1 MRLRR
6 YLDTILL
13 RSALLAFCM
22 TINCFTHFFFFLTT
36 FPHTPSPISAIATRI
51 FFSKLCPQFMDCQR
65 PRIFRLSTKGVYILK
80 KKKTLSEA
88 VCRSEAFLAFSF
100 RRNYKLCSLPGNH
113 LRFSYTSF
121 LLSLW
126 PGCYSLILTIIT
138 SLLRPP
144 TDAQS
149 LLVSTTELP

>member
-80 KKKTLSEA
+80 KKRHCLKQYVGQRHFWLFPFDGTINFVHYQEIISG
-88 VCRSEAFLAFSF
+88 FLI
-100 RRNYKLCSLPGNH
+100 H
-113 LRFSYTSF
+113 LFYFAMTR
-121 LLSLW
+121 LL
-126 PGCYSLILTIIT
+126 
-138 SLLRPP
+138 
-144 TDAQS
+144 
-149 LLVSTTELP
+149 